1 MKILGVIASSV
12 FKIFTDNFNRTT
24 SGSLGTPSGGGAWTA
39 IRGVWFAN
47 GTKATSSG
55 TASDYP
61 IATSD
66 IFSTAPT
73 VLLDVD
79 GNGVGAAFW
88 VSDSS
93 NWWGVVPWQ
102 DTAATTNYFSNCATY
117 TSTCTS
123 YTYYSYCQG
132 YFQKTV
138 NVRYG
143 FYTKACDWWSEQTK
157 CNTFGSACASY
168 SQGSSISYSAGS
180 RYLRLLKSV
189 SNTVTTVAD
198 SAIAAAAA
206 SIKVVVTSGGLITA
220 SAYTSAG
227 QVTQTGS
234 DLTNTPAS
242 PTKATKH
249 GILLAPGGVTQATT
263 VDNLTLKMT

>member
-1 MKILGVIASSV
+1 MHLLIL
-12 FKIFTDNFNRTT
+12 
-24 SGSLGTPSGGGAWTA
+24 L
-39 IRGVWFAN
+39 
-47 GTKATSSG
+47 
-55 TASDYP
+55 
-61 IATSD
+61 
-66 IFSTAPT
+66 
-73 VLLDVD
+73 
-79 GNGVGAAFW
+79 
-88 VSDSS
+88 
-93 NWWGVVPWQ
+93 
-102 DTAATTNYFSNCATY
+102 
-117 TSTCTS
+117 
-123 YTYYSYCQG
+123 CQG

-157 CNTFGSACASY
+157 CNSFGSACATY

-220 SAYTSAG
+220 SAYTGAG
-227 QVTQTGS
+227 QTTQTGS
-234 DLTNTPAS
+234 NLTNTPSS